1 MDILIFLLLVMSC
14 FLFGF
19 VGFVV
24 VCWWVI
30 FVWLVVFYVWLGF
43 VCFYFVCFYF
53 VCLFVLKDCGL
64 PFRYRAHHCA

>member
-1 MDILIFLLLVMSC
+1 MDIVIFLLLVTSW

-19 VGFVV
+19 VRFVV

-43 VCFYFVCFYF
+43 VFILFVCF
-53 VCLFVLKDCGL
+53 KGL
-64 PFRYRAHHCA
+64 WFAF